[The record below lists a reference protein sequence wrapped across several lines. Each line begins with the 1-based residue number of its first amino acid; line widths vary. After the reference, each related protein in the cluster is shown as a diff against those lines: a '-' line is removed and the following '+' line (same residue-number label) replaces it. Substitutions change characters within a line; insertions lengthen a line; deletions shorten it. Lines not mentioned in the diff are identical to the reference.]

1 MNKFKSSSGAKLDVR
16 PLAAA
21 IMLAVAVGEVSA
33 QAADV
38 EVKPATGGNF
48 VVKDSTGATAHFV
61 VGDDGKVTITGLP
74 GSPPLN
80 SPVCFDPTSGQLG
93 SCSSL
98 VGPTGPT
105 GPIGATGVTG
115 PTGVTGN
122 PGPTGPTGVTGTT
135 GDTGATGAT
144 GSTGP
149 TGPTGTTGV
158 TGPTGD
164 IGIIGAT
171 GNTGATGPTGAIGA
185 TGATGPTG
193 NTGTTG
199 LTGNTGPT
207 GVTGPTGSTGAT
219 GNTGPTGGT
228 GLNGAVGPTGPT
240 GPTGVTGPTGPT
252 GVTGVTGSTGATGAA
267 GTGPIIKDAN
277 GVALGGLL
285 SFGNGPSTV
294 SFTTQIWVYTSAK
307 YTVGIDMT
315 GTLITP
321 TQIYYMGANCTGA
334 AYLNSGGTVPRYMYG
349 KGAFWSTANKQLYIS
364 TAASIDGDGR
374 AVAVTGISYTTQEDP
389 STGACTAASGT
400 PANKYIFPLTTTA
413 QTTIGLPAQFSTT
426 QNVKTPLQFP

>member
-122 PGPTGPTGVTGTT
+122 PGPTGPTGVTGPT

-240 GPTGVTGPTGPT
+240 GSTGVTGPTGPT

-321 TQIYYMGANCTGA
+321 TQIYYMGANCTGV
-334 AYLNSGGTVPRYMYG
+334 AYLNSGGSVPRYMYG
-349 KGAFWSTANKQLYIS
+349 KGAFWSTLNKQLYIP

-389 STGACTAASGT
+389 STGVCTAASGT